1 MGSQRLSHPQW
12 VAEAANVAVL
22 GNLSGGGDARA
33 VPTRSSVRVRGSA
46 VSMEAEVS
54 WSEMM
59 DGMMAGSGVLSDW
72 EEGWLV

>member
-22 GNLSGGGDARA
+22 GNLSGGGDARV
-33 VPTRSSVRVRGSA
+33 VPTSVRVRGSA

-54 WSEMM
+54 WSEML
-59 DGMMAGSGVLSDW
+59 GRMMAGSGVLSSAW